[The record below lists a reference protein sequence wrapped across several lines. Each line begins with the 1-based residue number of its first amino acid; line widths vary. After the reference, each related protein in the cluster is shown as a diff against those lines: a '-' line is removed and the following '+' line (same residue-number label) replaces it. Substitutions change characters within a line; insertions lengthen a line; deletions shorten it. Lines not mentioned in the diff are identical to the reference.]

1 MTTVD
6 DTISK
11 LDALLDRSDNP
22 PTVTAEVTYR
32 RDGLI
37 FQQGDV
43 AVFGVSCDV
52 GSARGLL
59 WVEDRFVSDEHHEVI
74 DASTFRQRWPMHD
87 RRHMT
92 ATSAAVAQSWPHLD
106 RRAS

>member
-11 LDALLDRSDNP
+11 LDALLNRADIP
-22 PTVTAEVTYR
+22 PTVTAEVTYC

-43 AVFGVSCDV
+43 SVFGVICDG

-59 WVEDRFVSDEHHEVI
+59 WVEDRWVSDEHHEVI
-74 DASTFRQRWPMHD
+74 DAAEFRSRWPQTD
-87 RRHMT
+87 RRKNT
-92 ATSAAVAQSWPHLD
+92 ATSAAVAQAHPGLD